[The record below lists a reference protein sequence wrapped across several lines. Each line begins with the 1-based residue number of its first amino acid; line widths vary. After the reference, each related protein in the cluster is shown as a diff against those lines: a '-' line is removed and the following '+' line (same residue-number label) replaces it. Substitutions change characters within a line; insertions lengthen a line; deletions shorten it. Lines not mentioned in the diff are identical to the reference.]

1 MQEITPTELSKL
13 DQAVIIDV
21 READEVAVASVAG
34 AKHLP
39 MSSFL
44 DHLDEVPREETV
56 YVMCHSGGRSARVA
70 SYLEQ
75 QGYDA
80 VNVTGGISE
89 WAASGLPV
97 ERASEAG

>member
-1 MQEITPTELSKL
+1 MQEITPTDLSKL
-13 DQAVIIDV
+13 DEAVIIDV

-34 AKHLP
+34 ARHLP

-70 SYLEQ
+70 AYLEQ

-97 ERASEAG
+97 RRAADAG

>member
-13 DQAVIIDV
+13 EQAVIIDV
-21 READEVAVASVAG
+21 READEVAVAGVPG
-34 AKHLP
+34 ARHLP
-39 MSSFL
+39 MSTFL

-56 YVMCHSGGRSARVA
+56 YVMCHSGGRSARVTG
-70 SYLEQ
+70 YLEQ

-97 ERASEAG
+97 ERSTDAD

>member
-1 MQEITPTELSKL
+1 MQEITPTDLSEL
-13 DQAVIIDV
+13 DEAVIIDV

-34 AKHLP
+34 ARHLP

-44 DHLDEVPREETV
+44 DHLDEVPREGTV

-70 SYLEQ
+70 AYLEQ

-97 ERASEAG
+97 QRAADAG